1 MAVYKRSYKAYAGR
15 LTPEWSRWTIV
26 PRYAIG
32 GAFRSKFMTAFLVIS
47 LFYPLWCACAIY
59 LRYNLALLEKINLF
73 GAQRLE
79 IGGTFYW
86 WFVNV
91 QSFFAFLLAT
101 FLGPPLI
108 SKDLA
113 NNGLPLYLCRPFSRV
128 EYVFG
133 KFSVIAGVL
142 SLVTWVPGLIL
153 FLVQGVLAGPGW
165 LKANLWIAWSVFAGS
180 WIWIV
185 VLALLALALS
195 AWVRWRIAAGALM
208 LGVFFLGAGFAQ
220 AINAVLGTARGY
232 YFDIGSMAGRVW
244 SGLFGTEP
252 RIPMEQFDAWMG
264 LIAVCIACVLLLERK
279 VRAFEVVK

>member
-1 MAVYKRSYKAYAGR
+1 VAVYKQTYKAYQGP
-15 LTPEWSRWTIV
+15 LTPEWSRWTII
-26 PRYAIG
+26 PRYSIK
-32 GAFRSKFMTAFLVIS
+32 GAFRSKFMTAFLVVS
-47 LFYPLWCACAIY
+47 FFYPLWCICAIY
-59 LRYNLALLEKINLF
+59 LRYNISLLEKVNIF

-86 WFVNV
+86 WFVNI

-113 NNGLPLYLCRPFSRV
+113 NNGLPLYLCRPFSRL

-142 SLVTWVPGLIL
+142 SIVTWVPGIIL
-153 FLVQGVLAGPGW
+153 FLVQSALAGSGW
-165 LKANLWIAWSVFAGS
+165 FRANLWIAWSVFAGS
-180 WIWIV
+180 LVWIV
-185 VLALLALALS
+185 VLSLLALALS

-220 AINAVLGTARGY
+220 AINAVVGTDHGY
-232 YFDIGSMAGRVW
+232 YFDIGAMAGRVW
-244 SGLFGTEP
+244 SGLFGTDP
-252 RIPMEQFDAWMG
+252 RIAMGQFDAWMG
-264 LIAVCIACVLLLERK
+264 LIAVCVACLLLLERK